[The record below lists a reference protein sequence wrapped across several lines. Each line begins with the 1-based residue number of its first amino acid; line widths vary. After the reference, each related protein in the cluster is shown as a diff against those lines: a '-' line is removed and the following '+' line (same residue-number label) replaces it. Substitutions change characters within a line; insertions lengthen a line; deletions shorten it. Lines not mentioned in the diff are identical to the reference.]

1 MSAAFERILLV
12 DDEPA
17 VRRGLCRLLRA
28 AGFDVLEFGSPE
40 HFLQELPEDAAG
52 CAILDVSMP
61 GLDGLDL
68 QRELTS
74 RGVQLPI
81 VFLTGRGD
89 IPQSVRAMKQGAV
102 DFLTKPVDGE
112 VLLSAV
118 RQAFERDRVE
128 REARAQLAAIRTRL
142 ETLTDRER
150 EVLERVVA
158 GKLNKQ
164 IGSELGIA
172 EKTVKVHRGRVMEKM
187 VASSLAELVHFAGL
201 VGIRRL

>member
-1 MSAAFERILLV
+1 
-12 DDEPA
+12 
-17 VRRGLCRLLRA
+17 
-28 AGFDVLEFGSPE
+28 
-40 HFLQELPEDAAG
+40 
-52 CAILDVSMP
+52 
-61 GLDGLDL
+61 
-68 QRELTS
+68 
-74 RGVQLPI
+74 
-81 VFLTGRGD
+81 
-89 IPQSVRAMKQGAV
+89 MKQGAV

-118 RQAFERDRVE
+118 RHAFERDRAG

-150 EVLERVVA
+150 EVLDRVVT

-187 VASSLAELVHFAGL
+187 AASSLAELVHFAGL
-201 VGIRRL
+201 GGIRRL